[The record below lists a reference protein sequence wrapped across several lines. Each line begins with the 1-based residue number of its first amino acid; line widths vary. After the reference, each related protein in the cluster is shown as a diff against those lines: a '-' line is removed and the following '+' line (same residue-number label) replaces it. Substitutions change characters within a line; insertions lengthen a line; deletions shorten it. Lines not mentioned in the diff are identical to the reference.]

1 MLQFREDSEERL
13 PLMLWEEGASYT
25 FSDYFYLSNP
35 LREVLEKLGYGL
47 QIGNLEL
54 TRRPLPVGALDD
66 LRSMF
71 YRKLPHISFNTEAAK
86 REFYIAPVLLALLD
100 YVDFTIDLEYS
111 IQVDENLRGTVDYLL
126 RSNHNLVVVEAKNAD
141 MERGFNQLAVE
152 LIAVAHSLDQ
162 TSGYIYGAVTV
173 GDMWRFGVLD
183 RAAQS
188 IFKDINADTVP
199 TDLEDLFAI
208 LIGLLAPER

>member
-1 MLQFREDSEERL
+1 MLRFREDREESP
-13 PLMLWEEGASYT
+13 PLVLWEEGASYT
-25 FSDYFYLSNP
+25 FSDYFHLSNP

-54 TRRPLPVGALDD
+54 ARCPLPAGALDD
-66 LRSMF
+66 LRAMF
-71 YRKLPHISFNTEAAK
+71 YRKLPHISLNTEAAK

-111 IQVDENLRGTVDYLL
+111 ILVAENLRGTVDYLL

-152 LIAVAHSLDQ
+152 LIAVARSLDQ

-173 GDMWRFGVLD
+173 GDIWRFGVLD

-188 IFKDINADTVP
+188 IFKDINAYTVP
-199 TDLEDLFAI
+199 SDLEDLFAI
-208 LIGLLAPER
+208 LIGLLA